1 MQLVTLRRR
10 QPFGKLG
17 EQFGTAYATED
28 QSSNSAFLINGN
40 WLDKDQGKSV
50 HKYIYDQFNVI
61 YDTTQQG
68 KDIPMSKISSGESS
82 NALIAKEMITLMRNE
97 KLSSGRQLVL
107 DRSTKH
113 NSVKREIS
121 YTKSILCRLIVFM

>member
-1 MQLVTLRRR
+1 MVGQR
-10 QPFGKLG
+10 PGKIG
-17 EQFGTAYATED
+17 
-28 QSSNSAFLINGN
+28 S
-40 WLDKDQGKSV
+40 KD
-50 HKYIYDQFNVI
+50 IFDQFNAI
-61 YDTTQQG
+61 YDTAQQG
-68 KDIPMSKISSGESS
+68 KDIPISKISSGESS